1 MVTIENLTKIYGTQ
15 KAVQD
20 LSFSV
25 GKGEIL
31 GFLGPNG
38 AGKSTTM
45 KILTG
50 YIQPTEGRAL
60 INEIDVQKD
69 PLAVRRMLGYL
80 PEHNPLYLDMYVH
93 EFLDFVG
100 RMYRLDASRRKA
112 RIPEVIEMTG
122 LGREQHKQIGAL
134 SKGYRQRVGLCQAL
148 LHDPEVLI
156 LDEPTSGLDPNQI
169 VEIREMIR
177 EVGKNKTVIFSS
189 HILSEVEA
197 IAERVIIISRGQ
209 KVADSPTASLSQ
221 LAQQGSVIHVEFEA
235 GGFDWASF
243 EGMEGVDRLEHHDD
257 THTTLHVA
265 GDTDPRKAL
274 FEAAVSQG
282 HILLGM
288 QQERFTLED
297 AFRELTGTVE
307 AN

>member
-50 YIQPTEGRAL
+50 YIQPTEGSAL
-60 INEIDVQKD
+60 VNNLDVRKN

-100 RMYRLDASRRKA
+100 RMYRLDSSRRKA
-112 RIPEVIEMTG
+112 RISEVIEMTG
-122 LGREQHKQIGAL
+122 LVREQHKLIGAL

-209 KVADSPTASLSQ
+209 KVADAPTAELSRITR
-221 LAQQGSVIHVEFEA
+221 QGSVLHLEFEQP
-235 GGFDWASF
+235 GFNWESIRA
-243 EGMEGVDRLEHHDD
+243 MEGVAKLEHHDE
-257 THTTLHVA
+257 TRTTLHLE
-265 GDTDPRKAL
+265 GELDIRKAI
-274 FEAAVSQG
+274 FEAAVAQNQ
-282 HILLGM
+282 ILLGM
-288 QQERFTLED
+288 QLERFTLED
-297 AFRELTGTVE
+297 AFRELTGS
-307 AN
+307 